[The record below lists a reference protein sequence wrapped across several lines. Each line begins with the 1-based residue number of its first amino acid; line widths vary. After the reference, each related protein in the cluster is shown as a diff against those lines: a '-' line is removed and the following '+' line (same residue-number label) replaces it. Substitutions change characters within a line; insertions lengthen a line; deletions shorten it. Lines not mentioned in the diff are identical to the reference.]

1 MWRKE
6 WFEPEKQR
14 LLKQNGGDH
23 MAIVARKKYHIVE
36 RLWFL
41 HLAIAIP
48 INDILADQIVAEDDP
63 V

>member
-1 MWRKE
+1 MLE
-6 WFEPEKQR
+6 
-14 LLKQNGGDH
+14 QNGGDH
-23 MAIVARKKYHIVE
+23 TAIVARKKYHIVE